1 MKNERKRRLLMSLP
15 CPRVMC
21 KSLSENSLKYTV
33 FVPGAACALA
43 PRTARCLAELIAET
57 AFQGKKGV
65 GIPTFRIQSES
76 KNKLGEN
83 KVHRQ
88 PFPGPPGRWF
98 YTFNWRPRPGSL
110 RIGAASTY
118 FFSMP
123 KIPYRFTSLLS
134 SASVLV
140 RGTSLG
146 QTLTQFCA
154 LPHSAIP
161 PSPMSISSRS
171 SRLMS
176 PVG

>member
-15 CPRVMC
+15 CHRVRC
-21 KSLSENSLKYTV
+21 KSLSENSLEDAV
-33 FVPGAACALA
+33 FVLGAARALTV
-43 PRTARCLAELIAET
+43 RTAHCLAERVAET
-57 AFQGKKGV
+57 VFQGKKGIGV
-65 GIPTFRIQSES
+65 PTFRIQSEG
-76 KNKLGEN
+76 KNELGEN

-98 YTFNWRPRPGSL
+98 YRYNQRPRHGSL

-146 QTLTQFCA
+146 QTFTQFCA